1 MTQVSPHGLHHVTAI
16 ATDPQSNV
24 DFYTRALGLRLVKQT
39 VNFDAP
45 DTYHLYYGDDQGR
58 PSSLLTFFPWPGV
71 RSGRQ
76 GAGMT
81 TATAFSVPGSSLG
94 WWYERFKRVEIDV
107 DPPRSRDED
116 EVLTFRD
123 PDGIVIDLVAADGDH
138 RSGWDGVADIPAE
151 HAVRGLHA
159 ITLSERQLDPSA
171 TMLTDLLG
179 MSLTGE
185 EGDRTRFGMAGGA
198 SGALVDVHAG
208 VRDRG
213 LQAGGTVHHV
223 AFRAP
228 DLPTMTVWQP
238 GADRPRRGGDPDS
251 GPAVLQVHLFPRA
264 GRGALRDRHGCSRL
278 RCGRAAAGAWTKP
291 EAATVAGARPGAD
304 RRRPAAAPAGRR
316 HPVTD
321 QSRKGGDPL
330 GPPPRAQQHTGARGS
345 PLDRPHVFLPAAGD
359 PAGPPL
365 LLLHGTGGNEH
376 DLLPLRE
383 HLSPGAAALSVR
395 GTVLENGMP
404 RFFRRLREGVFD
416 EDDLRRRADELAD
429 FVQAASDRYGIA
441 DRSLVAAG
449 FSNGANIASALL
461 LRRPDVLA
469 GAVLFAAMVP
479 FAEPPAA
486 DLAGVPVV
494 ISNGDRDPMIP
505 ATMTEQLA
513 SQLRDRGAVVTLLP
527 HPGGHQIEPGL
538 LPQIRRILAR

>member
-1 MTQVSPHGLHHVTAI
+1 MTHVSPHGLHHVTAI

-45 DTYHLYYGDDQGR
+45 DTYHLYYGDEQGR

-71 RSGRQ
+71 HQGRQ

-94 WWYERFKRVEIDV
+94 WWHQRFVDLGIDV
-107 DPPRSRDED
+107 DPPRSRDTD

-208 VRDRG
+208 VKDRG

-228 DLPTMTVWQP
+228 DLPTMTAWQQE
-238 GADRPRRGGDPDS
+238 
-251 GPAVLQVHLFPRA
+251 LI
-264 GRGALRDRHGCSRL
+264 
-278 RCGRAAAGAWTKP
+278 
-291 EAATVAGARPGAD
+291 
-304 RRRPAAAPAGRR
+304 
-316 HPVTD
+316 
-321 QSRKGGDPL
+321 
-330 GPPPRAQQHTGARGS
+330 ARGVS
-345 PLDRPHVFLPAAGD
+345 VTQILDRQYFKSIYFREPGGVLFEIATDAPGFNVD
-359 PAGPPL
+359 EPL
-365 LLLHGTGGNEH
+365 LELGRQLK
-376 DLLPLRE
+376 LPPWLEPDRDQI
-383 HLSPGAAALSVR
+383 AAALPP
-395 GTVLENGMP
+395 LQ
-404 RFFRRLREGVFD
+404 L
-416 EDDLRRRADELAD
+416 
-429 FVQAASDRYGIA
+429 
-441 DRSLVAAG
+441 
-449 FSNGANIASALL
+449 
-461 LRRPDVLA
+461 DVD
-469 GAVLFAAMVP
+469 VP
-479 FAEPPAA
+479 
-486 DLAGVPVV
+486 
-494 ISNGDRDPMIP
+494 
-505 ATMTEQLA
+505 
-513 SQLRDRGAVVTLLP
+513 
-527 HPGGHQIEPGL
+527 
-538 LPQIRRILAR
+538 